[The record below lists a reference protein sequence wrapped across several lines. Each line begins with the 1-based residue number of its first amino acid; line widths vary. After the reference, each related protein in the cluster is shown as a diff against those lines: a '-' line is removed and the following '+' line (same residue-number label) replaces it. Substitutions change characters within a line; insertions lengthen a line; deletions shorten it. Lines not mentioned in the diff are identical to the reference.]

1 MTKTFIVGFDGTD
14 ASERALAF
22 AADAARR
29 EQATLH
35 LVHVLEWSPYSF
47 LTAEELA
54 ERHKRRQ
61 EEVTRAETFIAPV
74 CARLAATGLQ
84 VTSDVRYGH
93 SAEIMCEIATELG
106 AAQIV
111 VGRKGSS
118 NLAARLIGSLGMS
131 LVQASPVPVTVVP

>member
-1 MTKTFIVGFDGTD
+1 MAKTFIVGFDGTE

-61 EEVTRAETFIAPV
+61 EEVTRAEAFIAPV

-118 NLAARLIGSLGMS
+118 HLAARLIGSLGMS